1 MVLVLGGQTLQQT
14 SQVRTPEATS
24 NGAREAGAREER
36 TESTPHP
43 TQKMEGKERR
53 RTFTELSVCL
63 RLAQDQCETFI
74 TIIIITTRIG
84 NANPFTP
91 AQKQGEPEVAPQEP
105 VIQEH
110 Q

>member
-1 MVLVLGGQTLQQT
+1 MVLLLGGQTLQQT
-14 SQVRTPEATS
+14 SHVRTSEATS

-36 TESTPHP
+36 IESTPHP

-63 RLAQDQCETFI
+63 RLAQDQCETI
-74 TIIIITTRIG
+74 IIIITTRIG
-84 NANPFTP
+84 KANPFTP